1 MQIKDVRKLLGITV
15 ATTAT
20 VASLTACSFN
30 PRDNEAV
37 AMYGVE
43 YPEVEATTDSTLEE
57 ETQSTEEAEAQS
69 TEGETSAETEETK
82 AVVDDEQQNVEE
94 TSTEEE
100 YGPNKDAIA
109 LMYGVFP
116 DEDTTE
122 APEK

>member
-1 MQIKDVRKLLGITV
+1 MQIKDVKKLLGITV
-15 ATTAT
+15 ATIAT

-43 YPEVEATTDSTLEE
+43 YPEIEETIESTTEK
-57 ETQSTEEAEAQS
+57 ETQSSEAVTKSSEAV
-69 TEGETSAETEETK
+69 TGAETEETK
-82 AVVDDEQQNVEE
+82 AVVDEEQQSVEE

-100 YGPNKDAIA
+100 YGPNKDDVV

>member
-1 MQIKDVRKLLGITV
+1 MQIKDVKKLLGITV

-43 YPEVEATTDSTLEE
+43 YPEIEETIDSTTEE
-57 ETQSTEEAEAQS
+57 ETQSSEAV
-69 TEGETSAETEETK
+69 TGAETEETK
-82 AVVDDEQQNVEE
+82 AVADEEQQNVEE

-100 YGPNKDAIA
+100 YGPNKDDIV

>member
-43 YPEVEATTDSTLEE
+43 YPEVEATVDSTLEE
-57 ETQSTEEAEAQS
+57 ETQSTEA
-69 TEGETSAETEETK
+69 ETSAETEETK
-82 AVVDDEQQNVEE
+82 AVVDDEQQSMEE

>member
-1 MQIKDVRKLLGITV
+1 MQIKDVKKLLGITV

-43 YPEVEATTDSTLEE
+43 YPEIEETIDSTTEE
-57 ETQSTEEAEAQS
+57 ETQSTEAETQSSEAV
-69 TEGETSAETEETK
+69 TGAETEETK
-82 AVVDDEQQNVEE
+82 AVVDEEQQNVEE

-100 YGPNKDAIA
+100 YEPNKDDVA

>member
-1 MQIKDVRKLLGITV
+1 MQIKNVKKLLGITV

-37 AMYGVE
+37 EMYGVE
-43 YPEVEATTDSTLEE
+43 YPEIEETIDSTTEE
-57 ETQSTEEAEAQS
+57 ETQSSEAV
-69 TEGETSAETEETK
+69 TGAETEETK
-82 AVVDDEQQNVEE
+82 AVVDGEQQSVEE

-100 YGPNKDAIA
+100 YGPNKDDVA

-122 APEK
+122 TPEK